1 MVRTYVVPSTN
12 RLEKVW
18 IFVFG
23 LYYGFESSLQHLE
36 TILFIMGTLD
46 DVVLIAVI
54 DWDPQSP
61 SIGSGST
68 IRKLRVRRRDLE
80 TPSSP
85 IRPSVCTVRDLRTC
99 LRSSLTA
106 RSTPSSDNVPNV
118 GVHEQEDSKYLDIH
132 VYDDKRNDYVLMQ
145 PESDE
150 KSNLLSRFGSR
161 IRVRLLHH
169 DSSSNSKQDQ
179 PALLAITGRY
189 YPFQGG
195 VTVAGRQILIHETPN
210 VAGAGTGVTAWDG
223 ALLLARY
230 LEVYS
235 SNVCGFRVLELGA
248 GCGVVGITAA
258 ALGAQSVLMTDLPCV
273 LPLLQSNIYRNRN
286 LITTNSTNYAISM
299 QCCECDWY
307 QQPLSSRIMDFSA
320 NVILVA
326 DCVWIQELVEPLLT
340 TLRSLVTT
348 SSSTLKRDT
357 GEDTNGGDSGDDV
370 HVLISYQRRGKGTH
384 EAFWKGLC
392 ELFSSIESVD
402 TDAAGIDK
410 PEVLQLLSCRL

>member
-1 MVRTYVVPSTN
+1 
-12 RLEKVW
+12 
-18 IFVFG
+18 
-23 LYYGFESSLQHLE
+23 
-36 TILFIMGTLD
+36 MGALD

-54 DWDPQSP
+54 DWDPQSTT
-61 SIGSGST
+61 SSSGSGNT
-68 IRKLRVRRRDLE
+68 IRKLRIRRRDLE

-85 IRPSVCTVRDLRTC
+85 TRPSVCTVRDLRTC
-99 LRSSLTA
+99 LRSSLIA
-106 RSTPSSDNVPNV
+106 RSSSDNAPNV
-118 GVHEQEDSKYLDIH
+118 RVDKQVDKKYLDIR
-132 VYDDKRNDYVLMQ
+132 VYDDARNEYILMQ
-145 PESDE
+145 SESDE
-150 KSNLLSRFGSR
+150 TSNLLSRFGSR

-169 DSSSNSKQDQ
+169 DIDSCFSNSNSKQDQ

-195 VTVAGRQILIHETPN
+195 VTVAGRQILIQETPN
-210 VAGAGTGVTAWDG
+210 LPGAGTGVTAWDG

-230 LEVYS
+230 LEVCN
-235 SNVCGFRVLELGA
+235 SNVRGCRVLELGA

-273 LPLLQSNIYRNRN
+273 LPLLQSNIYRNQN
-286 LITTNSTNYAISM
+286 LINTDSTNYAISM

-307 QQPLSSRIMDFSA
+307 QQPLNSRIMSFSA

-326 DCVWIQELVEPLLT
+326 DCVWVQELVEPLLT
-340 TLRSLVTT
+340 TLHRLVTT
-348 SSSTLKRDT
+348 SSSTLTRDI
-357 GEDTNGGDSGDDV
+357 GEDTNGGDGSDDV

-384 EAFWKGLC
+384 EAFWKGLS

-402 TDAAGIDK
+402 TEATGIDK

>member
-1 MVRTYVVPSTN
+1 
-12 RLEKVW
+12 
-18 IFVFG
+18 
-23 LYYGFESSLQHLE
+23 
-36 TILFIMGTLD
+36 MGTLLD

-61 SIGSGST
+61 SIGSGNT
-68 IRKLRVRRRDLE
+68 MRKLRIRRRHLE
-80 TPSSP
+80 APSSP
-85 IRPSVCTVRDLRTC
+85 TRPSVCTVRDLRTC
-99 LRSSLTA
+99 LRSALTA
-106 RSTPSSDNVPNV
+106 RSTSSSDNVANV
-118 GVHEQEDSKYLDIH
+118 GIDEQEDKIDLDIR
-132 VYDDKRNDYVLMQ
+132 VYDDTRNEYVLMQ

-150 KSNLLSRFGSR
+150 TSNLLSRFGSR
-161 IRVRLLHH
+161 IRVRLLRH
-169 DSSSNSKQDQ
+169 DIDSCFSSSNSKQDQ

-195 VTVAGRQILIHETPN
+195 VTVAGRQISIQEIPN
-210 VAGAGTGVTAWDG
+210 LQGAGTGVTAWDG

-230 LEVYS
+230 LEVCS
-235 SNVCGFRVLELGA
+235 SNVRGCRVLELGA
-248 GCGVVGITAA
+248 GCGVVGITAT

-286 LITTNSTNYAISM
+286 LITTDSTNDAISM

-307 QQPLSSRIMDFSA
+307 QQPLNSRIMDFSA

-326 DCVWIQELVEPLLT
+326 DCVWVQELVEPLLT
-340 TLRSLVTT
+340 TLHSLVTT
-348 SSSTLKRDT
+348 SLSTLTRDT
-357 GEDTNGGDSGDDV
+357 GEDTNGSDDV

-402 TDAAGIDK
+402 TDATGIEK